1 MALHLLKMC
10 VGVGEIDELR
20 HWQRRR
26 LKEEGRLCHYTRNM
40 PKRADELLDGGSL
53 FWIIRGQI
61 RVRQRLKK
69 IERHTDDD
77 GWTGC
82 ALVLDR
88 KLVPVMP
95 RPVRA
100 MQGWR
105 YLEEEAAPVDLAQA
119 LGKGDD
125 LPPRLVAELRAL
137 GLL

>member
-1 MALHLLKMC
+1 MAVHLLKMC
-10 VGVGEIDELR
+10 VGVGEIEELAA
-20 HWQRRR
+20 WQRRR

-40 PKRADELLDGGSL
+40 PKRLDELLDGGSL
-53 FWIIRGQI
+53 YWIIRGHI

-69 IERHTDDD
+69 IERHSGED

-105 YLEEEAAPVDLAQA
+105 YLEEDQAPADLA
-119 LGKGDD
+119 GGRPKGDE
-125 LPPRLVAELRAL
+125 LPPKLLAELRAL

>member
-10 VGVGEIDELR
+10 VGIADIDQLAAV
-20 HWQRRR
+20 QKRR
-26 LKEEGRLCHYTRNM
+26 LKSEGRLCHYTRNM

-53 FWIIRGQI
+53 YWIIRGQI
-61 RVRQRLKK
+61 RVRQRLKA
-69 IERHTDDD
+69 IERHTDAD

-88 KLVPVMP
+88 KLVPTLP

-105 YLEEEAAPVDLAQA
+105 YLEADAAPLDLVAA
-119 LGKGDD
+119 AGKGDD
-125 LPPRLVAELRAL
+125 LPPKLVAELRAL